1 MLLETSLFKRCIGV
15 IKVTTLDRRE
25 IVLNAELIERI
36 ESVPETVITLTSG
49 KKVLV
54 TQPVEEIVDRVV
66 AYRRLIHMLPGS
78 QDGVK

>member
-1 MLLETSLFKRCIGV
+1 M

-25 IVLNAELIERI
+25 IVLNAELIERL

-54 TQPVEEIVDRVV
+54 TQTVDEIIARVI
-66 AYRRLIHMLPGS
+66 AYRRQVLQQASS
-78 QDGVK
+78 QDEVK